1 MLGKVALF
9 CYLLMKTEK
18 SKKPRIAVIGECLVE
33 LNGKLFGEMRQTFG
47 GDTLNTAL
55 YLARVAQGEIGVSYI
70 TAMGEDVLSNAMVRR
85 WEGEGIDTDLVLRD
99 GARLPGLYLIELDE
113 KGERSFVY
121 WRGESAARFLLQ
133 HKEFVRVEAA
143 LTGFDM
149 IYLSGISLAI
159 LPEPDRER
167 LISTLKQCAA
177 EGVAIAFDAN
187 FRARLWSS
195 PSVAA
200 ASFAELIPSLT
211 LMLTSFS
218 DEEILWGDA
227 LAETTLTRLLEAGV
241 KIPVVKDAASG
252 AMFHDGHGA
261 RRVAPPP
268 VPRVVDTTAAGDA
281 FNAGFI
287 AAWLSGRGVEE
298 CCRLGNQVAG
308 AVVQYPGAIIPEEAT
323 PTLSDFL
330 SHLLEAP

>member
-1 MLGKVALF
+1 
-9 CYLLMKTEK
+9 MKTEK
-18 SKKPRIAVIGECLVE
+18 SRKPRVAVIGECLVE

-55 YLARVAQGEIGVSYI
+55 YLARVGGGEIDVSYV
-70 TAMGEDVLSNAMVRR
+70 TVMGEDVLSNAMVRR
-85 WEGEGIDTDLVLRD
+85 WEDEGIDTSHVLRD
-99 GARLPGLYLIELDE
+99 PARLPGLYLIELDD

-133 HKEFVRVEAA
+133 HKEFAGVEAA
-143 LTGFDM
+143 LAGFDM

-159 LPEPDRER
+159 LPEPDRKR
-167 LISTLKQCAA
+167 LIAILQRRAT

-195 PSVAA
+195 PAVAA
-200 ASFAELIPSLT
+200 ASFAELMPSLT
-211 LMLTSFS
+211 LMLTSFA

-227 LAETTLTRLLEAGV
+227 MAETTLARLHEAGV
-241 KIPVVKDAASG
+241 KIPVVKDGASG
-252 AMFHDGHGA
+252 AMFHDGCGA
-261 RRVAPPP
+261 RRVAPPQ
-268 VPRVVDTTAAGDA
+268 VARVVDTTAAGDA

-298 CCRLGNQVAG
+298 SCRLGNQVAG
-308 AVVQYPGAIIPEEAT
+308 AVVQYPGAIIPKAAT
-323 PTLSDFL
+323 PALSDFL
-330 SHLLEAP
+330 SHPLEAP

>member
-1 MLGKVALF
+1 
-9 CYLLMKTEK
+9 MKTEK

-55 YLARVAQGEIGVSYI
+55 YLARVAGGGIGVSYI
-70 TAMGEDVLSNAMVRR
+70 TAMGDDVLSNAMVQR
-85 WEGEGIDTDLVLRD
+85 WADESIDTHYVLRD
-99 GARLPGLYLIELDE
+99 PARLPGLYLIELDDS
-113 KGERSFVY
+113 GERSFVY

-133 HKEFVRVEAA
+133 HEEFARIETA
-143 LTGFDM
+143 LAGFDM

-159 LPEPDRER
+159 LPEPDRKR
-167 LISTLKQCAA
+167 LVNILKRCAT

-187 FRARLWSS
+187 FRARLWFS
-195 PSVAA
+195 PAA
-200 ASFAELIPSLT
+200 AAAAFAELMPSVT
-211 LMLTSFS
+211 LMLTSFA

-227 LAETTLTRLLEAGV
+227 LAETTLARLLEAGV
-241 KIPVVKDAASG
+241 KIPVVKDGASG
-252 AMFHDGHGA
+252 AMFHDDRGV
-261 RRVAPPP
+261 RRVAPLP

-287 AAWLSGRGVEE
+287 AGWLSGRGVEE

-308 AVVQYPGAIIPEEAT
+308 AVVQYPGAII
-323 PTLSDFL
+323 
-330 SHLLEAP
+330 